1 MKENELIAKINK
13 LIKKAE
19 KPVSDKYRGIFYF
32 MESLEA
38 NNVDVFELLRKEWSE
53 GINRK

>member
-1 MKENELIAKINK
+1 MKESELIAKINK

-38 NNVDVFELLRKEWSE
+38 DGVNVFELLRKEWNES
-53 GINRK
+53 IK

>member
-19 KPVSDKYRGIFYF
+19 KPVSDKYRGIIYF
-32 MESLEA
+32 MESLES
-38 NNVDVFELLRKEWSE
+38 NGVDVFELLRKEWSE
-53 GINRK
+53 SIK